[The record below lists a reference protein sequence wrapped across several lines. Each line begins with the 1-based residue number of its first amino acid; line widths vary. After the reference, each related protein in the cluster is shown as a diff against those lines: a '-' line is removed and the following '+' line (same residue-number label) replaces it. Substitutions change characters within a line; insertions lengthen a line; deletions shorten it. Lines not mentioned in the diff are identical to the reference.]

1 MACSVHN
8 FEQYVTYTLLNIGR
22 DKRPCCVCV
31 QWLQYQLQ
39 KLFVHRDFPDHIAKA
54 LGSKMPKMSIL
65 MNHEFLEYLV
75 KVVNVISDW
84 FQQEF
89 EGKRK

>member
-1 MACSVHN
+1 
-8 FEQYVTYTLLNIGR
+8 
-22 DKRPCCVCV
+22 
-31 QWLQYQLQ
+31 
-39 KLFVHRDFPDHIAKA
+39 
-54 LGSKMPKMSIL
+54 MPKMSIL

-89 EGKRK
+89 EGKRKQCEHAIQH